1 MPWVKPRTGPFSN
14 WSETTPPKVATDPY
28 LLWAEATAFVHN
40 SVHERDRRAKAAK
53 APDQVPVLIE
63 LGKGWSAAAMRAKGG
78 PLISIPDIYD
88 DRVGKRH
95 RHEKFVTAR
104 MSPGFMARVA
114 NGGVE
119 RVELGMPNRPERV
132 HALRVVPIPQ
142 STTRTL
148 LGVID
153 TGCPFAH
160 ASLRRGSAGRTR
172 VLSIWDQESRIKD
185 MAFNNA
191 IAGEPEP
198 LGYGLH
204 ILRDQLEKLMLEA
217 TTDGILNEDACYEAA
232 NYRLLRPAVTHG
244 AHILDLLA
252 GPVALGHRVWTRV
265 PGEAATQPDFART
278 SAKDAVDADIA
289 FVQFPRDALGDTT
302 GGWLCVHVLDAV
314 RYILACKGEATE
326 RVVIS
331 LSYGSQ
337 VGPHDGTS
345 TLERALAD
353 LCKRHPYLGI
363 VLPVGNSF
371 NRRSHASGTVPER
384 KFGPHVDLDQTLP
397 QVRWSVPVDCEEST
411 FVELWIPPGAKT
423 SVRLKP
429 PQSTVPGSPEV
440 GPGQCWVWPNA
451 KKPSV
456 GIFHL
461 ANPACGTQ
469 GSMVLV
475 ALAPTTTFSA
485 RIPTAPAG
493 YWRLE
498 LACEDDH
505 NPKVDAYI
513 ARNDPDI
520 GQPNRGRTA
529 RFVSA
534 GYDPD
539 AYLRRADDD
548 KVGKDADIVS
558 RRGTMNWTFP
568 ATAEDAHGMHVVA
581 GRVLNTQFPNGVRKQ
596 FHPPYSSAG
605 PDRLGNVNAP
615 EGSCVTDESIVLRG
629 VRAGGTRSG
638 GHARI
643 MGTSTAAPQ
652 LARLIAN
659 RVPPNLAAPHNAT
672 LPPIDLPLEGAT
684 AYDCP
689 DE

>member
-1 MPWVKPRTGPFSN
+1 MPWVRPHAGPFSN
-14 WSETTPPKVATDPY
+14 WSGQEPADLATDPY
-28 LLWAEATAFVHN
+28 LLWAEASGFVHT
-40 SVHERDRRAKAAK
+40 SGQCAGSPQ
-53 APDQVPVLIE
+53 APSPVPPEVPVLIE
-63 LGKGWSAAAMRAKGG
+63 LGEGWTGATLGSKAKAW
-78 PLISIPDIYD
+78 ISIAEIYD
-88 DRVGKRH
+88 D
-95 RHEKFVTAR
+95 EPQFVTAR
-104 MSPGFMARVA
+104 IRPGFMQAVTD
-114 NGGVE
+114 GVLKGAVK
-119 RVELGMPNRPERV
+119 RVELGMPNRPERPPQ
-132 HALRVVPIPQ
+132 AFRVIPMPK
-142 STTRTL
+142 SATRTL

-153 TGCPFAH
+153 SGCAFAH
-160 ASLRRGSAGRTR
+160 ASLRRERAGQTR
-172 VLSIWDQESRIKD
+172 ILSIWDQESCAKD
-185 MAFNNA
+185 VAFVSKPS
-191 IAGEPEP
+191 IAGLPQG
-198 LGYGLH
+198 LDYGLQ
-204 ILRDQLEKLMLEA
+204 ILRGELETLMRNA

-244 AHILDLLA
+244 AHMLDLLA
-252 GPVALGHRVWTRV
+252 GPVPLGHRVWKRV
-265 PGEAATQPDFART
+265 AGEPATQPDFKRAADT
-278 SAKDAVDADIA
+278 DAVDSDIV
-289 FVQFPRDALGDTT
+289 FVQLPRDALGDTT

-314 RYILACKGEATE
+314 HYILGCKGPDTE

-353 LCKRHPYLGI
+353 LCERHPYLDI

-371 NRRSHASGTVPER
+371 DRRSHASGIVPKR
-384 KFGPHVDLDQTLP
+384 KFGAKIDLVLP

-411 FVELWIPPGAKT
+411 FVELWMPSGAKT
-423 SVRLKP
+423 GVRLKP
-429 PQSTVPGSPEV
+429 PLSTEPGSPTV
-440 GPGQCWVWPNA
+440 GPGECWVWPDA
-451 KKPSV
+451 HKPSV

-461 ANPACGTQ
+461 ARPACGLH

-485 RIPTAPAG
+485 DVATAPAG

-498 LACEDDH
+498 LACDDDGL
-505 NPKVDAYI
+505 PKVDAYI

-520 GQPNRGRTA
+520 GEPTRGRTA

-534 GYDPD
+534 GYDPGST
-539 AYLRRADDD
+539 LRSADDD
-548 KVGKDADIVS
+548 DVAGTPDIVS

-568 ATAEDAHGMHVVA
+568 ATAADARGMHVVA

-596 FHPPYSSAG
+596 YHPPYSSAG
-605 PDRLGNVNAP
+605 PDRLAQVNAP

-643 MGTSTAAPQ
+643 IGTSTAAPQ

-659 RVPPNLAAPHNAT
+659 GVAPNKYGPHGTT
-672 LPPIDLPLEGAT
+672 LPPIDLPLEGMA